1 MERAVIVKGRVTDDR
16 HIELDESLG
25 ELTGPVEVTLR
36 PAPAAEEEPED
47 ILDFLAKLPGGT
59 RTKEDIDRQ
68 IREERDSWER
78 PWDRNR

>member
-36 PAPAAEEEPED
+36 AVATPAEEPED
-47 ILDFLAKLPGGT
+47 ILDFLAKLAPGT

-68 IREERDSWER
+68 IREERDSWDR